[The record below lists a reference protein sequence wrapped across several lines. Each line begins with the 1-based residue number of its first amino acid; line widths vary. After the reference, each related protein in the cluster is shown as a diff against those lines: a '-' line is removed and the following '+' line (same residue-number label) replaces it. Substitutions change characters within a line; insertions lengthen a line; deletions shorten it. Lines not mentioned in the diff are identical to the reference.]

1 MKALIPAAG
10 IGTRLRP
17 HTFSQPKAL
26 LNVAGKPI
34 IGHILDSV
42 IAIGIVDIIIIVGY
56 KSEAIKNYVAKNYS
70 VKVTF
75 VFQEH
80 REGLGH
86 SIWVAKD
93 YIDPD
98 DQLLVILGDTIIK
111 APLDTM
117 VSSTD
122 HMIAIQEVADPR
134 RFGIVELDQQTQKV
148 NRFVEKPQN
157 PTSNSA
163 IVGLYYFSTAKAL
176 LDTLDTI
183 ISNNERTFGEFQLT
197 DALQRMLEKGE
208 PFKAIEVSKWFDC
221 GKPETLL
228 ATNAYLLDLAE
239 QVNYKLDNAII
250 IPPVYISSS
259 ATIRRSVIGPNVTIS
274 ENVVIEDSIL
284 KNSIVNSH
292 AVVTSSLLDSSI
304 IGEYVALTG
313 TFTSVNV
320 GDSSIIVSK

>member
-70 VKVTF
+70 VNVTF

-122 HMIAIQEVADPR
+122 HMIAIQEVSDPR

-148 NRFVEKPQN
+148 HRFVEKPQN

-163 IVGLYYFSTAKAL
+163 IVGLYYFSSAKAL

-183 ISNNERTFGEFQLT
+183 ISNNERTLGEFQLT

-228 ATNAYLLDLAE
+228 ATNAYLLDLTE
-239 QVNYKLDNAII
+239 QVHYKLDNAII

>member
-1 MKALIPAAG
+1 MKAIIPAAG

-70 VKVTF
+70 VNVTF

-86 SIWVAKD
+86 SLWVAKD
-93 YIDPD
+93 YIEPNE
-98 DQLLVILGDTIIK
+98 QLLVILGDTIIK

-117 VSSTD
+117 VGSSN

-134 RFGIVELDQQTQKV
+134 RFGIVELESHTKKV
-148 NRFVEKPQN
+148 NKFVEKPQN

-163 IVGLYYFSTAKAL
+163 IVGLYYFSSAKVL
-176 LDTLDTI
+176 METLDSNI
-183 ISNNERTFGEFQLT
+183 KNNERTLGEFQLT
-197 DALQRMLEKGE
+197 DALQKMLEKGE
-208 PFKAIEVSKWFDC
+208 NFSAIEVSKWFDC

-228 ATNAYLLDLAE
+228 ATNAYLLEATE
-239 QVNYKLDNAII
+239 QSSVSLDHSIV
-250 IPPVYISSS
+250 IPPVYISPT
-259 ATIRRSVIGPNVTIS
+259 ATIRRSVIGPHVTIS
-274 ENVVIEDSIL
+274 DNVVIEDSIL
-284 KNSIVNSH
+284 KNSIVNSN
-292 AVVTSSLLDSSI
+292 AEVSSSLLENSI
-304 IGEYVALTG
+304 IGEYVELTG

-320 GDSSIIVSK
+320 GDSSIILAK

>member
-1 MKALIPAAG
+1 MKAIIPAAG

-70 VKVTF
+70 VNVTF

-86 SIWVAKD
+86 SLWVAKD
-93 YIDPD
+93 YIDPM

-117 VSSTD
+117 VGSSN

-134 RFGIVELDQQTQKV
+134 RFGIVELESSTKKV
-148 NRFVEKPQN
+148 IKFVEKPQN

-163 IVGLYYFSTAKAL
+163 IVGLYYFSFAKVL
-176 LDTLDTI
+176 METLD
-183 ISNNERTFGEFQLT
+183 SN
-197 DALQRMLEKGE
+197 
-208 PFKAIEVSKWFDC
+208 I
-221 GKPETLL
+221 
-228 ATNAYLLDLAE
+228 
-239 QVNYKLDNAII
+239 
-250 IPPVYISSS
+250 
-259 ATIRRSVIGPNVTIS
+259 
-274 ENVVIEDSIL
+274 
-284 KNSIVNSH
+284 KNNI
-292 AVVTSSLLDSSI
+292 
-304 IGEYVALTG
+304 
-313 TFTSVNV
+313 
-320 GDSSIIVSK
+320 

>member
-42 IAIGIVDIIIIVGY
+42 ISIGIVDIIIIVGY

-70 VKVTF
+70 VNVTF

-86 SIWVAKD
+86 SIWVAKEF
-93 YIDPD
+93 IDPN
-98 DQLLVILGDTIIK
+98 DQLLVILGDTIIE
-111 APLDTM
+111 APLDAM
-117 VSSTD
+117 VNNNE

-134 RFGIVELDQQTQKV
+134 RFGIVELENESNKV
-148 NRFVEKPQN
+148 LRFIEKPKE

-163 IVGLYYFSTAKAL
+163 IVGLYYFSNTKSL
-176 LDTLDTI
+176 LETLDSMI
-183 ISNNERTFGEFQLT
+183 QNNERTLGEFQLT

-228 ATNAYLLDLAE
+228 ATNAFLLDGTE
-239 QVNYKLDNAII
+239 QTQYNLDHVIV
-250 IPPVYISSS
+250 IPPVFISPT
-259 ATIRRSVIGPNVTIS
+259 ATIRRSVIGPYVTIS
-274 ENVVIEDSIL
+274 ENVTIEDTIL
-284 KNSIVNSH
+284 KNSIINSN
-292 AVVTSSLLDSSI
+292 AEVYSSLLENSI
-304 IGEYVALTG
+304 IGEFVELTG
-313 TFTSVNV
+313 SFTEVNV
-320 GDSSIIVSK
+320 GDSSIILSK